1 METAVEQLDW
11 DERSQIEQDASVI
24 EEAVVEDTFREKEL
38 VEDIEAI
45 IKIISVLFINNTT
58 LFLLQKI
65 IALIGK
71 LWYSIGII
79 LVLLHKQEIEV
90 IYREI

>member
-1 METAVEQLDW
+1 MVH
-11 DERSQIEQDASVI
+11 
-24 EEAVVEDTFREKEL
+24 
-38 VEDIEAI
+38 
-45 IKIISVLFINNTT
+45 TT

-71 LWYSIGII
+71 LWYSIGNTR
-79 LVLLHKQEIEV
+79 VLLHTQKIEV

>member
-1 METAVEQLDW
+1 MVHNSRDY
-11 DERSQIEQDASVI
+11 
-24 EEAVVEDTFREKEL
+24 FK
-38 VEDIEAI
+38 
-45 IKIISVLFINNTT
+45 
-58 LFLLQKI
+58 KI

>member
-1 METAVEQLDW
+1 MRTKFTENPRIKFAQQTLLLVLVTRRFVFLCIAKRVTVNGVNSRLLTTN
-11 DERSQIEQDASVI
+11 RN
-24 EEAVVEDTFREKEL
+24 TEL
-38 VEDIEAI
+38 NSRDYF
-45 IKIISVLFINNTT
+45 K
-58 LFLLQKI
+58 KI
-65 IALIGK
+65 IAPNGK

>member
-1 METAVEQLDW
+1 MVHNSRDY
-11 DERSQIEQDASVI
+11 
-24 EEAVVEDTFREKEL
+24 F
-38 VEDIEAI
+38 
-45 IKIISVLFINNTT
+45 KII
-58 LFLLQKI
+58 
-65 IALIGK
+65 IAPNGK

>member
-1 METAVEQLDW
+1 MVH
-11 DERSQIEQDASVI
+11 
-24 EEAVVEDTFREKEL
+24 
-38 VEDIEAI
+38 
-45 IKIISVLFINNTT
+45 TT

-79 LVLLHKQEIEV
+79 LVLLHKLEIEV